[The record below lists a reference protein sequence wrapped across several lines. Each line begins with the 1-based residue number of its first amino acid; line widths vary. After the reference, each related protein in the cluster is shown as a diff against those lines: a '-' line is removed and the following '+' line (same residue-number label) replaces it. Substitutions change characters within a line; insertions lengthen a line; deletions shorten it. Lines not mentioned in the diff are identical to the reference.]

1 VAQHT
6 SPQAD
11 LAHMPHD
18 HAGASVR
25 TYINIFVVLF
35 VITAIE
41 VAASWLSDIGV
52 PEWGEIAVLV
62 LLAVAKGI
70 LVVAFYM
77 HLRFDSRW
85 FQGLFLAAFGIAIFM
100 VTAFLL
106 LWSYKRMV
114 GGLVV

>member
-1 VAQHT
+1 MAQHT

-25 TYINIFVVLF
+25 TYVNIFIVLF
-35 VITAIE
+35 VVTAVE

-62 LLAVAKGI
+62 LLAVVKGI

-77 HLRFDSRW
+77 HLRFDSLW
-85 FQGLFLAAFGIAIFM
+85 FRGLFLAAFGIAIFM